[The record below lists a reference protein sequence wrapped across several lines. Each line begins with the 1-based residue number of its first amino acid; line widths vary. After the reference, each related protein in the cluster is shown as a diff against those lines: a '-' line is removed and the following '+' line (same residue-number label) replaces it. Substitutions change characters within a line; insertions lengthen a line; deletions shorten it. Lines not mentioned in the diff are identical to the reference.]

1 MQTKK
6 PNRNQI
12 YKTKKRFNPM
22 DGIAK
27 KGNEEKNR
35 TANKVH
41 ISERVQ
47 CAFQPRFSH
56 RRSVLSDMNALR
68 NPLRN
73 MHQPLAVSLEC
84 DTMLSK

>member
-1 MQTKK
+1 
-6 PNRNQI
+6 
-12 YKTKKRFNPM
+12 M

-47 CAFQPRFSH
+47 CAFQLRFSH